1 MYTVV
6 LSTILSRR
14 SSLLLPILPVCA
26 LILAVAC
33 GGDGEDSGLSSAR
46 TSLERVLPEAT
57 EFTGD
62 VFIRQDSED
71 EVNLVI
77 KSTLET
83 NPRIHVVSDDDA
95 VKDGELVD
103 EIDGTQIYL
112 TEATYWADLSEL
124 GPLFAGARELDGL
137 SAYLSFYESGEPKF
151 SDERFWE
158 IYDFAR
164 ERFAEE
170 LGADA
175 TLLRV
180 SYIRDWRDGFDGIR
194 LQAWAGEEQV
204 YMAFLLNGRDNT
216 AAVDEFDTETVDEFT
231 KRFAVPELSEDVDDL
246 PDWDFVVRAWFAA
259 GDQIV

>member
-14 SSLLLPILPVCA
+14 SSLLLPIPSICA
-26 LILAVAC
+26 LLLAVAC
-33 GGDGEDSGLSSAR
+33 GGDGEESGLSSAR
-46 TSLERVLPEAT
+46 ASLEQVLPEAT

-62 VFIRQDSED
+62 VFIREDSED

-77 KSTLET
+77 RSSLET
-83 NPRIHVVSDDDA
+83 DPRIHVVSDDDA
-95 VKDGELVD
+95 IKGAELVD

-112 TEATYWADLSEL
+112 TEATYWADLSES
-124 GPLFAGARELDGL
+124 GPLFASARQLDGL
-137 SAYLSFYESGEPKF
+137 AAYLDFYESGEPKF
-151 SDERFWE
+151 SDERFWD
-158 IYDFAR
+158 IYDYAR
-164 ERFAEE
+164 DRFAEE

-175 TLLRV
+175 TLLRL
-180 SYIRDWRDGFDGIR
+180 SYVRDWRDGFDGIR

-204 YMAFLLNGRDNT
+204 YMAFLLNGLDST
-216 AAVDEFDTETVDEFT
+216 SPVDEFDTETVEDFT

-246 PDWDFVVRAWFAA
+246 PDWDFVVQAWFAA